1 MRTLAQAGFTLRGGR
16 AVHQS
21 GRYADTSTGCKTN
34 DDNGVDGH
42 DLKLQRAVVMM
53 DALSR
58 RNLKV
63 PPTCVEEEEKKKKK
77 MRRHVDEEVFMLDA
91 KLHALL
97 CFDHPFPARRLCLE
111 SEDVSSLATT
121 RLRAN

>member
-1 MRTLAQAGFTLRGGR
+1 MRTLAQAGFTLRDGR

-58 RNLKV
+58 RNPKV
-63 PPTCVEEEEKKKKK
+63 PPTCVEEEEKKK
-77 MRRHVDEEVFMLDA
+77 RLRSCGDEEVFMLNA

-97 CFDHPFPARRLCLE
+97 CFDQTFPARLLCLE
-111 SEDVSSLATT
+111 K
-121 RLRAN
+121 

>member
-1 MRTLAQAGFTLRGGR
+1 MRTLAQAGFTLRSGR

-58 RNLKV
+58 RNPKV
-63 PPTCVEEEEKKKKK
+63 PPTCGKEEKKK
-77 MRRHVDEEVFMLDA
+77 RLRSCGDEEVFMLNA

-97 CFDHPFPARRLCLE
+97 CFDQTFPARLLCLE
-111 SEDVSSLATT
+111 K
-121 RLRAN
+121 